1 MERQYEEVEDKDR
14 LVISKKILNEWN
26 YEYLSPDQMKL
37 VTYYPH
43 NSGIHGSADLLGYE
57 ESTKRDSEVTVSWN
71 YCCKT
76 IGLAKECPRPAS
88 QKSSHGPSEDTISS
102 RPLLGHEPKLNSL
115 QYDGGTGTAT
125 GPGCMGT
132 GQVGIASQRGDALC
146 PAAATH
152 EVLPIVG
159 GMEPRLRP
167 CPEVGGCDVLAG
179 RAGPMQRRGT
189 GMEGGDDGLMTIP
202 TLPME
207 AEPCESAEDSDLDS
221 DDRRRKFRSR
231 GDLVMEVGCSKLIV
245 VGVPERGRGSNGRD
259 EGQNNRHCNDASYE
273 NSDGVQRND
282 CKAPEFEA
290 TCHRTL
296 PELQDQ
302 NELSDDKDSKEGRKI
317 ANVNEVSDSE
327 SSKLKEQL
335 IENKRVWELAKEPVA
350 ELYDEEEDIMAVLQ
364 QQNEE
369 IARKKRLAKQKAK
382 ARRSRPKTQKKKKA
396 PSSVSSV
403 PQFGGWDQRDPGSTN
418 YSMVFAQARANKKSM
433 KNDLTESI
441 KRASLGSDEEF
452 LNANANANH
461 AQGKSHANANAIV
474 NVNHAHQDEPLG
486 MGRRR
491 IPTFIDCCIRP
502 RYVIE

>member
-1 MERQYEEVEDKDR
+1 M
-14 LVISKKILNEWN
+14 
-26 YEYLSPDQMKL
+26 
-37 VTYYPH
+37 
-43 NSGIHGSADLLGYE
+43 GYE

-282 CKAPEFEA
+282 FAA
-290 TCHRTL
+290 RS
-296 PELQDQ
+296 
-302 NELSDDKDSKEGRKI
+302 LSPPLYS
-317 ANVNEVSDSE
+317 
-327 SSKLKEQL
+327 
-335 IENKRVWELAKEPVA
+335 KRVFILAMERKE
-350 ELYDEEEDIMAVLQ
+350 
-364 QQNEE
+364 
-369 IARKKRLAKQKAK
+369 
-382 ARRSRPKTQKKKKA
+382 KKA